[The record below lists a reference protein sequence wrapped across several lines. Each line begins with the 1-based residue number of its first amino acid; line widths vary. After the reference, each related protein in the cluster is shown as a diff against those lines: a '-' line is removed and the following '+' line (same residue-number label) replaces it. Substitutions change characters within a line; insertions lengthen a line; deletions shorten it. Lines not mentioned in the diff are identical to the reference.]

1 MEDTAV
7 ETWTLEMAVIDW
19 IAIALLL
26 GGLFMGFNKGLGKV
40 FAILLWLVAAMWLGK
55 SLAPRIIEWMPN
67 SGGDAP
73 DGGQF
78 AAYGSI
84 AAVVLGLPLVAKLL
98 GGPLGKKKTGDAE
111 VYNNYMGSL
120 VGLVNATLFFTLV
133 VPYAYRL
140 EFVSSSYP
148 TARSPAVASIV
159 ADNVSFLYPPVFRD
173 ELEETIGSVGEEE
186 VLEK

>member
-1 MEDTAV
+1 V

-40 FAILLWLVAAMWLGK
+40 FAMLLWLVAAMWLGK
-55 SLAPRIIEWMPN
+55 SLAPRIIDWMPN
-67 SGGDAP
+67 AAGDVP
-73 DGGQF
+73 ESSQF
-78 AAYGSI
+78 TAYGAV
-84 AAVVLGLPLVAKLL
+84 AAVVLGLPLVAKIL

-120 VGLVNATLFFTLV
+120 VGVVNAALFFTLL

-140 EFVSSSYP
+140 EFVNSSYP
-148 TARSPAVASIV
+148 TARSPAVASVV
-159 ADNVSFLYPPVFRD
+159 ADSVSFLYPTIFRD
-173 ELEETIGSVGEEE
+173 ELEATIGSVGEEE
-186 VLEK
+186 ILEK